1 MAGARRRLTDPEGN
15 DEYREHGVA
24 GGYLPVRW
32 ASAAFD
38 AHLVGRDSSWHGNT
52 SPNRARIC
60 PACQPDCL
68 ARAPAIEAG
77 TFFVFG
83 WPMLNRTFVGYASG
97 GALRAC
103 DRIGSL

>member
-1 MAGARRRLTDPEGN
+1 MAGARRRLADPEGN

-52 SPNRARIC
+52 SPNWARMPRVPAGLPRTRAGNR
-60 PACQPDCL
+60 
-68 ARAPAIEAG
+68 G
-77 TFFVFG
+77 WHFFVFG